1 MTMSFKTMRPMAA
14 ASLLLALLL
23 VAASGGSAR
32 AEPAYVTWFTP
43 AEQSHRAWDFI
54 EVEGDDT
61 QVLIRKKEPDVSGPI
76 MPVMVIFPRPS
87 SAYDIAM
94 NKILNVFEEKEINA
108 EFLLYNFG
116 KDHGRGKRALKIAE
130 ERGYRLIFSMGSEST
145 AWLWNNYRGGEV
157 PIVSVCS
164 KDPVVLGQAPSYEV
178 GTGSNFAFT
187 SLNMPIEVQMAYVKE
202 LKPDLKNLGILVN
215 SNNVS
220 AVETQ
225 AKPMKRYAERLGIRV
240 QELAVKRPEKA
251 AQELE
256 NLVARAVAVMR
267 KNDPTLSNSAF
278 WITGSTVVFREIA
291 TINENADRVPV
302 LSVVPDVVM
311 PGPNSAVL
319 SIGVSFES
327 NAHLAA
333 IYGADV
339 LQERVKVGDLPVG
352 IVSPP
357 DIAINFLKAREIG
370 LEVPFS
376 FFESASFVYDY
387 EGRIV
392 RDNGKPVRAQPL
404 DSRPAGGKPVAVK
417 PK

>member
-1 MTMSFKTMRPMAA
+1 MMKLFATKRPAA
-14 ASLLLALLL
+14 ATILSAFLLA
-23 VAASGGSAR
+23 AAWSGAAR
-32 AEPAYVTWFTP
+32 AEPGYRAWFTP
-43 AEQSHRAWDFI
+43 AEQSLRAWDL
-54 EVEGDDT
+54 VEGEGEDT
-61 QVLIRKKEPDVSGPI
+61 QVLIRRKEPLATGPVL
-76 MPVMVIFPRPS
+76 PVMVIFPRPS

-94 NKILNVFEEKEINA
+94 NKILDVFEGKEINV
-108 EFLLYNFG
+108 EFLLYNFE
-116 KDHGRGKRALKIAE
+116 KDHDSGKRALRIAE
-130 ERGYRLIFSMGSEST
+130 ERGYRLIYAMGSEST
-145 AWLWNNYRGGEV
+145 AWLWSNYRGGAV

-164 KDPVVLGQAPSYEV
+164 KDPVVLGQAPSYEA
-178 GTGSNFAFT
+178 GTGTNFAFT

-215 SNNVS
+215 SQNVS

-240 QELAVKRPEKA
+240 QELAVDAPEA
-251 AQELE
+251 AAEELE
-256 NLVARAVAVMR
+256 SLVSKAVAVMR
-267 KNDPTLSNSAF
+267 KNDPTLGNSAF

-291 TINENADRVPV
+291 TINGKADRVPV

-392 RDNGKPVRAQPL
+392 RDNGKPVRDKPVGTKA
-404 DSRPAGGKPVAVK
+404 AGGKPIAAK
-417 PK
+417 PQ

>member
-1 MTMSFKTMRPMAA
+1 MMMPLATKRLSSAA
-14 ASLLLALLL
+14 AFLSAFLL
-23 VAASGGSAR
+23 VAVCSLSAR
-32 AEPAYVTWFTP
+32 AEPAYETWFTP
-43 AEQSHRAWDFI
+43 SEQSLRAWNFV
-54 EVEGDDT
+54 EVEDDDS
-61 QVLIRKKEPDVSGPI
+61 QVLIRKKQPDVTGPVL
-76 MPVMVIFPRPS
+76 PVMVIFPRPS

-94 NKILNVFEEKEINA
+94 NKILDVFEEKEINA

-116 KDHGRGKRALKIAE
+116 KDHGRGKRGLKIAE
-130 ERGYRLIFSMGSEST
+130 ERGYRLVFSMGSETT
-145 AWLWNNYRGGEV
+145 AWLWDNYRGGEI

-215 SNNVS
+215 SKNVS

-240 QELAVKRPEKA
+240 QELAVETPEGA
-251 AQELE
+251 AEELE
-256 NLVARAVAVMR
+256 TLVAKAVAVMR

-339 LQERVKVGDLPVG
+339 LQERVEVGDLPVG

-392 RDNGKPVRAQPL
+392 RDNGKPVRSA
-404 DSRPAGGKPVAVK
+404 PAGGKPVAAK

>member
-1 MTMSFKTMRPMAA
+1 MMMPLKMTRPAAA
-14 ASLLLALLL
+14 ASLLMALLL
-23 VAASGGSAR
+23 VAAGSGTAG

-43 AEQSHRAWDFI
+43 AEQSHRAWDFTEI
-54 EVEGDDT
+54 EGDDK
-61 QVLIRKKEPDVSGPI
+61 QVLIRKKEPDVSGPV

-87 SAYDIAM
+87 SAYNIAM
-94 NKILNVFEEKEINA
+94 NKILDVFYEKEINA

-116 KDHGRGKRALKIAE
+116 KDHGRGKQALRIAE

-215 SNNVS
+215 SKNVS

-240 QELAVKRPEKA
+240 QELAVRTPERA
-251 AQELE
+251 AEELE
-256 NLVARAVAVMR
+256 TLVAKAVAVMR

-339 LQERVKVGDLPVG
+339 LQERVTVGDLPVG

-392 RDNGKPVRAQPL
+392 RDNGKPVRAEPL
-404 DSRPAGGKPVAVK
+404 DSRSSGGKPVAVK
-417 PK
+417 PQ

>member
-1 MTMSFKTMRPMAA
+1 
-14 ASLLLALLL
+14 
-23 VAASGGSAR
+23 
-32 AEPAYVTWFTP
+32 
-43 AEQSHRAWDFI
+43 
-54 EVEGDDT
+54 
-61 QVLIRKKEPDVSGPI
+61 
-76 MPVMVIFPRPS
+76 
-87 SAYDIAM
+87 M
-94 NKILNVFEEKEINA
+94 NKILNVFEEKEINV
-108 EFLLYNFG
+108 EFLLYNFE
-116 KDHGRGKRALKIAE
+116 KDHGSGKRALRIAE
-130 ERGYRLIFSMGSEST
+130 ERGYRLIYSMGSETT
-145 AWLWNNYRGGEV
+145 AWLWSNYRGGAV

-178 GTGSNFAFT
+178 GTDSNFAFT

-215 SNNVS
+215 SKNVS

-240 QELAVKRPEKA
+240 QELAVESPEA
-251 AQELE
+251 AAEELE
-256 NLVARAVAVMR
+256 GLVSKAVAVMR

-291 TINENADRVPV
+291 TINGNADRVPV

-311 PGPNSAVL
+311 PGPDSAVL

-392 RDNGKPVRAQPL
+392 RDNGKPVRAKPEG
-404 DSRPAGGKPVAVK
+404 SKAAGGKPIAAK
-417 PK
+417 PE